1 MKKFLSIIMI
11 LIGINSFS
19 QTMYAKVPDKEY
31 VYDTIND
38 DVYYIDRGY
47 KKIFIGDMTTAG
59 SELNLFVKHHYR
71 GMVLSL
77 SGGLLVGTGSIL
89 YANSVTY
96 LSGPGYSGVVKKVND
111 TKNVGGIIGM
121 SLGGALS
128 LVGLFYV
135 LEAPIHVKRASL
147 IMNENGVGIS
157 VGIN

>member
-1 MKKFLSIIMI
+1 
-11 LIGINSFS
+11 
-19 QTMYAKVPDKEY
+19 
-31 VYDTIND
+31 
-38 DVYYIDRGY
+38 
-47 KKIFIGDMTTAG
+47 
-59 SELNLFVKHHYR
+59 
-71 GMVLSL
+71 
-77 SGGLLVGTGSIL
+77 
-89 YANSVTY
+89 
-96 LSGPGYSGVVKKVND
+96 VKKVND

>member
-59 SELNLFVKHHYR
+59 SELNLFVKVSLFASR
-71 GMVLSL
+71 AVVLF
-77 SGGLLVGTGSIL
+77 
-89 YANSVTY
+89 
-96 LSGPGYSGVVKKVND
+96 P
-111 TKNVGGIIGM
+111 
-121 SLGGALS
+121 
-128 LVGLFYV
+128 
-135 LEAPIHVKRASL
+135 RASAL
-147 IMNENGVGIS
+147 AICA
-157 VGIN
+157 

>member
-1 MKKFLSIIMI
+1 
-11 LIGINSFS
+11 
-19 QTMYAKVPDKEY
+19 
-31 VYDTIND
+31 
-38 DVYYIDRGY
+38 
-47 KKIFIGDMTTAG
+47 MTTAG

-77 SGGLLVGTGSIL
+77 GGGLLVGTGSIL